1 MMNISEAVA
10 ADPAA
15 PETVAGGSYLPQT
28 PPVNPQ
34 AAVKGIAKPYDLRGK
49 VSDVNDLNLTLS
61 GISNGDPVGME
72 TFDLGFFED
81 GTPAIVING
90 ANVPIQQSQ
99 WMALL
104 TMRNKTREEI
114 KSQMQFEAV
123 KQQAKTTI
131 SAIIK
136 SAPNIP
142 PQLGM
147 LLMSMAD
154 MDPGEA
160 IKQTQQLLVS
170 MSKDGG
176 KQQIGQLSAM
186 IQDNSISAE
195 MSRLNR
201 EVEVEVGKSPLGE
214 PIMAKS
220 SAARLRMGQL
230 SKSNEKSKQ
239 KTAYA
244 VSVLDQFFPPK
255 GLKANPATSGSIG
268 IFDAMASTDGGD
280 VSELSKFELLRSLAA
295 YSDLWPSKVEW
306 VNAPTG
312 MGPNAG
318 QPVDMDGAPQEYR
331 QFRNYLLELD
341 QWASN
346 AFKWDRSDSRA
357 IDLYMQQV
365 FVNNSMGQIP
375 QGAQPV
381 QGAQPAAT
389 TGDSTGFNFDS

>member
-1 MMNISEAVA
+1 MNISEAVA
-10 ADPAA
+10 PDPAA

-28 PPVNPQ
+28 PPVNPP
-34 AAVKGIAKPYDLRGK
+34 AAVKGIAGPKELLGQARE
-49 VSDVNDLNLTLS
+49 VNDLPLTLS
-61 GISNGDPVGME
+61 GISDGDPVGME

-81 GTPAIVING
+81 GTPAVVING

-114 KSQMQFEAV
+114 KSQMQFEAA
-123 KQQAKTTI
+123 KQKAKTTI

-136 SAPNIP
+136 SAPNVP

-147 LLMSMAD
+147 LLMAYAD
-154 MDPGEA
+154 IDPGVA
-160 IKQTQQLLVS
+160 LQQTQQLLVS
-170 MSKDGG
+170 MANDGG

-186 IQDNSISAE
+186 IQDGSVSAE

-214 PIMAKS
+214 PIMAKT
-220 SAARLRMGQL
+220 SASRLRAAQL
-230 SKSNEKSKQ
+230 SKSSERSKQ

-244 VSVLDQFFPPK
+244 ISVLDQFFPPK
-255 GLKANPATSGSIG
+255 GLKANRATSGPIG

-280 VSELSKFELLRSLAA
+280 VSALSKFELLRSLAA
-295 YSDLWPSKVEW
+295 YSDLWPEKVEW
-306 VNAPTG
+306 MNAPTS
-312 MGPNAG
+312 MGPSDG
-318 QPVDMDGAPQEYR
+318 QPVDMSTAPQDYQ

-346 AFKWDRSDSRA
+346 AFRWDRSDPRA

-365 FVNNSMGQIP
+365 FVNNRMGQIP

-381 QGAQPAAT
+381 QGVQPAAT
-389 TGDSTGFNFDS
+389 TGGSTGINFDS